1 MAAAPQRAPND
12 WSWHCFHCHGSL
24 AAEPSGLSCSDCG
37 RVYPTLSGI
46 PILLRDPLGYV
57 RSELAS
63 LTRTLH
69 SAQGRRDS
77 LDRTGREAGLPEKSR
92 ERHRDVIETEIARA
106 ETFLGLLEP
115 AAQGL
120 DDQAEE
126 SLGARRSGWAL
137 DALLPYLL
145 RDWTN
150 TPELEAVSGRIGTA
164 LERAFPD
171 PSRTSVVVAACGAG
185 GLLAGLPPGFERV
198 LGLAAHLQ
206 GSAASFRC
214 GTAASRPS
222 ST

>member
-1 MAAAPQRAPND
+1 VPGRLSSGAVTIRQAGGANHTDDSHFLFLVAPAK
-12 WSWHCFHCHGSL
+12 
-24 AAEPSGLSCSDCG
+24 SGYQG
-37 RVYPTLSGI
+37 QI
-46 PILLRDPLGYV
+46 
-57 RSELAS
+57 
-63 LTRTLH
+63 RT
-69 SAQGRRDS
+69 
-77 LDRTGREAGLPEKSR
+77 T